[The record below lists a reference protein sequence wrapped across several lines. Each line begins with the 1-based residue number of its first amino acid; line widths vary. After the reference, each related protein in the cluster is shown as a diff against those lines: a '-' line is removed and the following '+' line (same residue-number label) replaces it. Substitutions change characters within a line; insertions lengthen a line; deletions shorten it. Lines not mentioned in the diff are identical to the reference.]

1 MTRRSIGGHD
11 RSDRSAI
18 VTALRSAVNEEN
30 YIERSQM
37 IESKLKWA
45 FFFTHLILIKIQ

>member
-18 VTALRSAVNEEN
+18 VNALRSAVNEEN
-30 YIERSQM
+30 YIERFQR
-37 IESKLKWA
+37 IEFNLKWA
-45 FFFTHLILIKIQ
+45 FFLHI